1 MGQTLDEITRDVLA
15 TCATVVQC
23 ANGVNAQTP
32 TELTKADL
40 DAVILTLL
48 GNDAEMIS
56 EVVEAEDKFSTAAV
70 RPSFFG
76 MIDTAL
82 LDDLEAVSNF
92 LSSANYP
99 NQQRVLE
106 AEWGSTGNIRWL
118 YTSVGSV
125 SAASPAVYSLPI
137 VGKEAYACIHLGG
150 EQGEFFVEPL
160 GSAGA
165 ADPLKQRGS
174 VAWKHPYASRILN
187 DAFMALAL
195 CTHS

>member
-1 MGQTLDEITRDVLA
+1 M
-15 TCATVVQC
+15 
-23 ANGVNAQTP
+23 NTP

-40 DAVILTLL
+40 DAAIITLL
-48 GNDAEMIS
+48 GNDADMIS
-56 EVVEAEDKFSTAAV
+56 EVVEANDKFSTAAV

-76 MIDTAL
+76 FMDTAL
-82 LDDLEAVSNF
+82 LDDLENVANF

-106 AEWGSTGNIRWL
+106 SEWGSTSNIRWL
-118 YTSVGSV
+118 YTSVGIV
-125 SAASPAVYSLPI
+125 SAATPAVFSLPI

-160 GSAGA
+160 GSSGS

-174 VAWKHPYASRILN
+174 VAWKHPFAARILN
-187 DAFMALAL
+187 DSYMALVL
-195 CTHS
+195 CSHS